1 MNIYKNFISKQD
13 SNKICNV
20 FLNNS
25 FPWYYHKNSTKN
37 DSNFF
42 SHGFI
47 VEEQI
52 NSGFI
57 FLIEP
62 ILKKLKCK
70 KIYNIR
76 ANLCLKGSY
85 QCNWHT
91 DNFTN
96 NLSHKTAIY
105 YVNSNNG
112 RTIFKKNK
120 KSVYCKANRLVLFD
134 GRLPHCSVTSTNA
147 KKRIVI
153 NLNFFNKQLED

>member
-1 MNIYKNFISKQD
+1 MNIYKNFISKKD

-25 FPWYYHKNSTKN
+25 FPWYYHNTSTKN
-37 DSNFF
+37 DSSFF

-76 ANLCLKGSY
+76 ANLCLKGPY

-96 NLSHKTAIY
+96 NLTHKTAIY
-105 YVNSNNG
+105 YVNTNNG
-112 RTIFKKNK
+112 YTEFKDKKIKCLKNQIIIFDSKLLHRAKIQTDTIT
-120 KSVYCKANRLVLFD
+120 RM
-134 GRLPHCSVTSTNA
+134 
-147 KKRIVI
+147 VI
-153 NLNFFNKQLED
+153 NFNYELN

>member
-1 MNIYKNFISKQD
+1 MNIYKNFISRKD
-13 SNKICNV
+13 SNKIYDV
-20 FLNNS
+20 FLNNN

-96 NLSHKTAIY
+96 NLTHKTAIY
-105 YVNSNNG
+105 YVNTNNG
-112 RTIFKKNK
+112 YTIFKNK
-120 KSVYCKANRLVLFD
+120 KIRSEANKMIVFNGD
-134 GRLPHCSVTSTNA
+134 TMHKVKYQTDKDA
-147 KKRIVI
+147 RIVI
-153 NLNFFNKQLED
+153 NFRYEV